1 MYDDARPHARIF
13 VLGGEFFLN
22 NDATRGPKS
31 PVVASDGDDRVTG
44 GVGNDWLVG
53 GTGRDTLEG
62 GDGDDL
68 LNGDDDLS
76 TGGGLNLENDPDTS
90 YADVLNGGSGRDV
103 FLTNNVG
110 DRVNGAGGEDSA
122 EPNVLGGSPQ
132 VINTDPGTIGSG
144 VPSVTPA
151 QTLNPA
157 LDRPGQKLNPDAD
170 KKPAKK

>member
-1 MYDDARPHARIF
+1 M
-13 VLGGEFFLN
+13 LGSEFFLN
-22 NDATRGPKS
+22 NDPTRGPKLAGRRLRRRR
-31 PVVASDGDDRVTG
+31 PRRAG
-44 GVGNDWLVG
+44 GAGNDWLVG

-76 TGGGLNLENDPDTS
+76 TNGGLNLENDPDPS
-90 YADVLNGGSGRDV
+90 YADVLNGGAGRDV

-132 VINTDPGTIGSG
+132 VIVRPIRARSTRDPAGDLGARASTRRSTSRRRRINAAAQKAR
-144 VPSVTPA
+144 PRRRPTP
-151 QTLNPA
+151 
-157 LDRPGQKLNPDAD
+157 RRRS
-170 KKPAKK
+170 